1 VSDRPLSSW
10 AALYA
15 AMLLDVAQVFA
26 LDFSDGFRNSVV
38 GALAIA
44 AFGVEVTL
52 FSLALRHI
60 DSAIAYG
67 LYGLGTA
74 GVAAISIGWLGE
86 ALTVT
91 KGIALAAVIL
101 GAVLLNTDGAKPPTV
116 PAKGD
121 QPASSARTRA
131 AARLSARSF
140 S

>member
-1 VSDRPLSSW
+1 MSDRPLLSW
-10 AALYA
+10 VALYT

-26 LDFSDGFRNSVV
+26 LDFSDGFRNPVL

-91 KGIALAAVIL
+91 KGIALTAVIL
-101 GAVLLNTDGAKPPTV
+101 GAVLLNTDGAKPPAVQST
-116 PAKGD
+116 PSEER
-121 QPASSARTRA
+121 QPADV
-131 AARLSARSF
+131 
-140 S
+140 

>member
-1 VSDRPLSSW
+1 MSDRRLLSW
-10 AALYA
+10 VALYA

-26 LDFSDGFRNSVV
+26 LDFSDGFRHPVL

-60 DSAIAYG
+60 DSAVAYG

-91 KGIALAAVIL
+91 KGVALAAVII
-101 GAVLLNTDGAKPPTV
+101 GAVLLNIDGTKPPA
-116 PAKGD
+116 P
-121 QPASSARTRA
+121 TRA
-131 AARLSARSF
+131 PAELLADRV
-140 S
+140 